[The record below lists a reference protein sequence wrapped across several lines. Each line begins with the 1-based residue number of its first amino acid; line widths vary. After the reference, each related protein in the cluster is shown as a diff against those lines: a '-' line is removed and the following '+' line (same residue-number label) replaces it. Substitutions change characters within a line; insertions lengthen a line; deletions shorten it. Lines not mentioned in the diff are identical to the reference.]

1 MRETGLA
8 QSRHF
13 LDTIVREMTEISEEH
28 AGLDGPA
35 VSPRAGSRKRKPW
48 RSLGLATAGAIVAG
62 LVVGFVGFARTVA
75 ETLPPADPRAEG
87 IVVLT
92 GGAARIDGALQLLA
106 EGRADRL
113 LISGVNPMVT
123 RETLAT
129 TVAGDLRSILE
140 CCVDLD
146 HARDTIENAAEAR
159 RWAGKRGFASLIVVT
174 SDYHMPRTMAELAE
188 VMPDTRLVPYP
199 VSNPDLH
206 LADWWRNPQVLG
218 LLARE
223 YGKYLLVE
231 ARNMLPDARAVRAA
245 SN

>member
-1 MRETGLA
+1 
-8 QSRHF
+8 
-13 LDTIVREMTEISEEH
+13 MTEAVEEY
-28 AGLDGPA
+28 AGLNGPA
-35 VSPRAGSRKRKPW
+35 ASRRAGSRRPKPW
-48 RSLGLATAGAIVAG
+48 RTIALATAGAIVAG
-62 LVVGFVGFARTVA
+62 LVVGFIGFARTVA
-75 ETLPPADPRAEG
+75 ETTLPANPRAEG

-123 RETLAT
+123 RETLVT
-129 TVAGDLRSILE
+129 TVPGDLRGIFE
-140 CCVDLD
+140 CCADLD

-159 RWAGKRGFASLIVVT
+159 RWAGRRGFSSLIVVT

-188 VMPDTRLVPYP
+188 VMPDIRLVPYP
-199 VSNPDLH
+199 VSNPELH
-206 LADWWRNPQVLG
+206 LADWWRNPQVLA

-231 ARNMLPDARAVRAA
+231 ARNLLPDARAVRAA